1 MIVLQ
6 IVVTLSLSSFGIM
19 VMVAAFSALNV
30 LFTLCWHFAL
40 RRVTPFPLLSALK
53 DTMPFFIVALL
64 VMATTYFLT
73 VQLSSLNSHLSSLN
87 SQLLTLLLSRILIA
101 AALYVGLMKL
111 LRSKTLEECIK
122 FRL

>member
-6 IVVTLSLSSFGIM
+6 IVVPLSLSSFGIM

-30 LFTLCWHFAL
+30 LFTLCRHFAL

-64 VMATTYFLT
+64 VMAATYFITLQC
-73 VQLSSLNSHLSSLN
+73 VAIQ
-87 SQLLTLLLSRILIA
+87 SQLLLLLLSRILIA
-101 AALYVGLMKL
+101 AALYLGLMKL